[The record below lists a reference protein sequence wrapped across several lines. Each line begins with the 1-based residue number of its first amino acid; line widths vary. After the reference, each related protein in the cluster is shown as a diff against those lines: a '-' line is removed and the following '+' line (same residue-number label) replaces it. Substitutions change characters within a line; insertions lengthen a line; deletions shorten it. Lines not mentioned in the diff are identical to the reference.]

1 MREDYSTVS
10 IKSEDNVEPLP
21 DKPKLTERSDDYVIF
36 PKEELHL
43 KTAERSRTGK
53 WTMFGITGTRIN
65 LRSKY
70 KNERLLAHSA

>member
-21 DKPKLTERSDDYVIF
+21 DEPKLTERSDDYVIF

-43 KTAERSRTGK
+43 KTAERSTQPYSLTLEFR
-53 WTMFGITGTRIN
+53 N
-65 LRSKY
+65 LPVS
-70 KNERLLAHSA
+70 EFHIVCQQISDVQQG